1 MSEISSKKNFEG
13 SCASLPT
20 VINVEGLS
28 LELKAVQGIVA
39 RNRKEEILFISNDA
53 LCMTYCR

>member
-20 VINVEGLS
+20 VINVEGFS
-28 LELKAVQGIVA
+28 LELKAVQGIV
-39 RNRKEEILFISNDA
+39 N
-53 LCMTYCR
+53 